1 LSSPQALPAF
11 SACGIELEYMLVHR
25 SRLDVRAVAP
35 QALALLG
42 GDDCEPGLAWS
53 NELVAHVIELKNL
66 QPSAALQPLL
76 ESMQREVR
84 RANAVLSALD
94 VRLMPTAMH
103 PRMDPEAETRLW
115 PDDPQQ
121 IYATYDRI
129 FSCKG
134 HGWSNLQSMHVN
146 LPFGNDEEFVRL
158 HAAVRVLL
166 PILPALAAS
175 SPIAEGRV
183 TGYLDTRM
191 DAYRANAARIPSIAG
206 SLIPEGVASRDEYMS
221 RILQPMYADI
231 APLDP
236 EGVLQHEW
244 LNSRGAIARFD
255 RNAIEIRV
263 LDSQECVAADLAI
276 AGVAVAVTR
285 ALYDQTWSALDDQQA
300 LTTDSLV
307 RIFSGCVRDADA
319 AIIDN
324 PAYLGAL
331 GFTGATCTACELW
344 TSLIDRVPRDGAFFT
359 DAAQALLRRMLAGG
373 CLARRML
380 SSVGS
385 VPRAS
390 RIHEMCESLCDCLE
404 QGWLFDPS
412 RASAGPLNRGRRGP
426 QPVARTL

>member
-1 LSSPQALPAF
+1 LSSPRSFPAF
-11 SACGIELEYMLVHR
+11 SACGIELEYMLVDR

-35 QALALLG
+35 EALALLD
-42 GDDCEPGLAWS
+42 GDDCEPGLGWS

-66 QPSAALQPLL
+66 QPSSAFQPLL
-76 ESMQREVR
+76 EAMQREVR
-84 RANAVLSALD
+84 RANSVLSALD

-115 PDDPQQ
+115 PDDPQH
-121 IYATYDRI
+121 IYSTYDRI
-129 FSCKG
+129 FGCNG

-146 LPFGNDEEFVRL
+146 LPFANDEEFVRL
-158 HAAVRVLL
+158 HAAIRVLL

-206 SLIPEGVASRDEYMS
+206 SLVPEAVRSRDEYMS

-276 AGVAVAVTR
+276 AGVILAVTR
-285 ALYDQTWSALDDQQA
+285 ALYEQTWSPVENQQA

-319 AIIDN
+319 AIIDSQ
-324 PAYLGAL
+324 AYLGAL
-331 GFTGATCTACELW
+331 GFAGPSCTACELW
-344 TSLIDRVPRDGAFFT
+344 TSLIDRVPRDAAFFT
-359 DAAQALLRRMLAGG
+359 EGAQALLRRMLAGG

-380 SSVGS
+380 ASLGP
-385 VPRAS
+385 VPRAL
-390 RIHEMCESLCDCLE
+390 RIQEMCESLCDCLE
-404 QGWLFDPS
+404 HGRLFEAG
-412 RASAGPLNRGRRGP
+412 RASAGPLNRGTRGP
-426 QPVARTL
+426 QPATRTL